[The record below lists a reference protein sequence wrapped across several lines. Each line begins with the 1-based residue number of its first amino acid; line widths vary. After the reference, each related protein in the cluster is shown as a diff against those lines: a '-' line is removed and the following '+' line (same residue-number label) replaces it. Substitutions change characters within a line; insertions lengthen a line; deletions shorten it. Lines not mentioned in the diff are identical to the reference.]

1 MWRLLVVLLALGA
14 MTCTRE
20 SRFLERT
27 VTAGG
32 KEYRY
37 RVWLPPHY
45 TKLHHWPVV
54 LYLHGAGERGDDD
67 SRQLS
72 IGLPLAL
79 EKDPQRWKCI
89 VVMPQCERDQEWYG
103 EMEAYALAALDATV
117 REFHGDVRR
126 RYLTGNSMGGAGTW
140 YLARH
145 RKRWAAVVPVCGEVA
160 RARDDPFPNDPPP
173 EIARIVGANDPYGT
187 LAEQIGTLPVWAFHG
202 AKDKVIPATESRS
215 MTAALRARG
224 GRVRYTEYPEVGHD
238 AWTPAYAEPALA
250 EWLLRQRAGR

>member
-1 MWRLLVVLLALGA
+1 MRRLFVVLLALSA

-27 VTAGG
+27 ALVAG

-67 SRQLS
+67 TRQLA
-72 IGLPLAL
+72 IGLPPAL

-89 VVMPQCERDQEWYG
+89 VVIPQCAEEQEWYG
-103 EMEAYALAALDATV
+103 EMETYALAALDATV

-126 RYLTGNSMGGAGTW
+126 RYLTGISMGGAGTW
-140 YLARH
+140 YMARH

-160 RARDDPFPNDPPP
+160 RARTDPFPNDPPP
-173 EIARIVGANDPYGT
+173 EIARIVGSKDPYGT
-187 LAEQIGTLPVWAFHG
+187 LAVQLGTLPVWAFHG
-202 AKDKVIPATESRS
+202 AKDQAIPATESRS
-215 MTAALRARG
+215 MTAALHALG
-224 GRVRYTEYPEVGHD
+224 NQARYTEYPDGGHD
-238 AWTPAYAEPALA
+238 AWTRAYADAELA
-250 EWLLRQRAGR
+250 RWLLAQRAGK

>member
-1 MWRLLVVLLALGA
+1 MRQLLAGLLALFA

-20 SRFLERT
+20 SRFLERA
-27 VTAGG
+27 VAVGD

-54 LYLHGAGERGDDD
+54 LYLHGIGERGDDD
-67 SRQLS
+67 TKQLAV
-72 IGLPLAL
+72 GLPVAL

-89 VVMPQCERDQEWYG
+89 VVIPQCEEGQEWYG

-117 REFHGDVRR
+117 HEFHGDVRR

-140 YLARH
+140 YMARH

-160 RARDDPFPNDPPP
+160 RPPDDPFPNDPPA
-173 EIARIVGANDPYGT
+173 ELARIVGSKDPYGT
-187 LAEQIGTLPVWAFHG
+187 LADQIGTLPVWAFHG
-202 AKDKVIPATESRS
+202 ANDKVIPPTESRS
-215 MTAALRARG
+215 MVEALRSRG
-224 GRVRYTEYPEVGHD
+224 GRVLYTEYPTAGHD
-238 AWTPAYAEPALA
+238 AWTPAYSEPALVG
-250 EWLLRQRAGR
+250 WMLRQRSGK